1 MGTLRRQ
8 VMSAHSTT
16 PTLPQ
21 AMQNAVAAYQ
31 AGRLDE
37 AARFC
42 DLILAA
48 EPRNIDAINTR
59 GAFYMRRG
67 EPRLALDLFT
77 RAVEIQPDFAEAHNN
92 RGVVLQE
99 LKRWDEALQSFE
111 RAVALR
117 PAYADALYNR
127 GLVLLQLRRWAEA
140 LQSFER
146 ALTIGADPP

>member
-48 EPRNIDAINTR
+48 EPRNIDAINIR
-59 GAFYMRRG
+59 GALYIPRA
-67 EPRLALDLFT
+67 EPRLAPALFPPP
-77 RAVEIQPDFAEAHNN
+77 VEIHPASPPPPTTPAPLLPHHTPPPD
-92 RGVVLQE
+92 
-99 LKRWDEALQSFE
+99 
-111 RAVALR
+111 
-117 PAYADALYNR
+117 
-127 GLVLLQLRRWAEA
+127 
-140 LQSFER
+140 
-146 ALTIGADPP
+146 